1 MNRNTID
8 YIALG
13 KQVRRHRKSKG
24 ISQTELAERVKISP
38 QHLSHIE
45 TGRTRASLPVVVEIA
60 NALEID
66 ANTLLWADLKAV
78 RTQCQ
83 CSRIESMVMKWAQK
97 KDKSITQ
104 ILNFIEDVVES
115 LCKNL

>member
-1 MNRNTID
+1 MKRNTID

-13 KQVRRHRKSKG
+13 KQVRRHRKSKV

-60 NALEID
+60 NALERPGTPINKRYVGRRVCTSNSQQ
-66 ANTLLWADLKAV
+66 AFSTPSVCNAYSFNSA
-78 RTQCQ
+78 
-83 CSRIESMVMKWAQK
+83 
-97 KDKSITQ
+97 
-104 ILNFIEDVVES
+104 
-115 LCKNL
+115 